1 MIFEPV
7 GLGFN
12 KNDFSKD
19 EEIALN
25 RRFTRLLHSA
35 QAEIKDDT
43 CFCCG
48 KPTASFCDSH
58 FVPKFCLE
66 NIGIGGRVTG
76 YNAILNLPS
85 MGVAMGKQEPGIGE
99 AGTFR
104 IICRDCD
111 NTIFQD
117 YENPENYSG
126 GKLPTQKMLAEIA
139 MKDYLKFIYKR
150 KLELELFRREEV
162 SNSGDSLFDLYV
174 KKRQA
179 AEVPVKVLDLKAYSS
194 CFERAKK
201 HYQKGT
207 TGYYLVYYQLLDYV
221 APVAVQTPIPLSIDI
236 EGGVINNIYN
246 SDPTYNP
253 TDIHVCVFPLK
264 EKTAVIMFIDDG
276 DKTYRKFYK
285 QLRKLSQDEQLG
297 VINYIIFLYCE
308 DYFLAKDISNSVD
321 LSKLKEIAALTP
333 VIWSTTPINHASQ
346 VSDKYTLAKWS
357 SIPNLLSEKYK
368 VR

>member
-1 MIFEPV
+1 MFFEPV
-7 GLGFN
+7 GLGFS
-12 KNDFSKD
+12 KNDISKD

-25 RRFTRLLHSA
+25 KQFTRFLHSV
-35 QAEIKDDT
+35 QAEIKDET

-48 KPTASFCDSH
+48 KPTSSFCDSH
-58 FVPKFCLE
+58 FVPRFCLE
-66 NIGIGGRVTG
+66 NIGIEGRVTS
-76 YNAILNLPS
+76 YNAILGLPS
-85 MGVAMGKQEPGIGE
+85 MGVAMGKEEPGIGE

-117 YENPENYSG
+117 YENPENYCVG
-126 GKLPTQKMLAEIA
+126 TLPTQKMLAEIA

-150 KLELELFRREEV
+150 KLELEMYRAATDLLND
-162 SNSGDSLFDLYV
+162 NSPIGHYA
-174 KKRQA
+174 KKKHDV
-179 AEVPVKVLDLKAYSS
+179 EVPIKSLDLAAYIS

-207 TGYYLVYYQLLDYV
+207 SGYYLVYYRLLDYV
-221 APVAVQTPIPLSIDI
+221 APIAVQAPITLSIDI
-236 EGGVINNIYN
+236 EGGVVNNIYN
-246 SDPTYNP
+246 KDPTFNP
-253 TDIHVCVFPLK
+253 TDIHVCVLPLK

-285 QLRKLSQDEQLG
+285 QLRKLPQDEQLG

-321 LSKLKEIAALTP
+321 LSQLKEIAALTP

-346 VSDKYTLAKWS
+346 VSEKYTLAKWS
-357 SIPNLLSEKYK
+357 SIPNLLSERYK